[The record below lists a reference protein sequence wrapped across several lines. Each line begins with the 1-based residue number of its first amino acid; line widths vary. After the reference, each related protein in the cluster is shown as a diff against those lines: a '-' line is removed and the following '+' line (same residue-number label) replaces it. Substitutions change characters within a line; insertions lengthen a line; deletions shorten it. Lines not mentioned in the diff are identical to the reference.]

1 MKIKEIMWKK
11 SFAKISLLVSS
22 NISNWVNKKFPR
34 IFDKGNEKIGDIVN
48 ITISDARG
56 VTLFGYNNKQELK
69 NEVA

>member
-1 MKIKEIMWKK
+1 MRSYLRANPNALNAKKNSEGEKLIMSKYML
-11 SFAKISLLVSS
+11 S
-22 NISNWVNKKFPR
+22 P
-34 IFDKGNEKIGDIVN
+34 NERTNN

>member
-1 MKIKEIMWKK
+1 MW
-11 SFAKISLLVSS
+11 V
-22 NISNWVNKKFPR
+22 V
-34 IFDKGNEKIGDIVN
+34 FDKSNEEIGDIVN